1 MTHPFPPSESTE
13 TVYLLKTQTPTQ
25 THANLYANPRKPL
38 RKPTQTY
45 ANLYANPRKPYA
57 NTRKRYAN
65 LNLDANPTQ
74 TYGNLYANIRKLYAN
89 PTQTLRKPTQTSEGG
104 VDVENFCAHNPYWL

>member
-25 THANLYANPRKPL
+25 THANLDANL
-38 RKPTQTY
+38 RKPN

-57 NTRKRYAN
+57 N

-74 TYGNLYANIRKLYAN
+74 TYAN

-104 VDVENFCAHNPYWL
+104 SM

>member
-25 THANLYANPRKPL
+25 TFTQTHANL
-38 RKPTQTY
+38 TQTY
-45 ANLYANPRKPYA
+45 ANLYANPRKP
-57 NTRKRYAN
+57 YAN

-74 TYGNLYANIRKLYAN
+74 TYGNLYAN
-89 PTQTLRKPTQTSEGG
+89 LRKPTQTVSVG